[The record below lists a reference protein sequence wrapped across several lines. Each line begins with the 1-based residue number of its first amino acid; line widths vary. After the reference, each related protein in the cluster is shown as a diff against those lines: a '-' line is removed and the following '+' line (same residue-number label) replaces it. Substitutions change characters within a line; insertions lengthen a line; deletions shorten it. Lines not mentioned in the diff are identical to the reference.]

1 MLKQLQL
8 KYHSDFLQIRSKGS
22 HLSHQQWLPQA
33 LIPPTIIIQ
42 TLKTPMLLIL
52 RKNSFLMVSPS
63 KKDNMLAKMP
73 KIKSKELI
81 ILRCLLLSNP
91 MQKVVETR
99 CHFSLMEASYQ
110 TTFKLQRKKQT
121 CLKNK
126 PRNLVWPLRL
136 KKIIIRKVICRP
148 KQTLASRMR
157 FPRARPFRLRRYKFN
172 RSLYSQLR

>member
-1 MLKQLQL
+1 
-8 KYHSDFLQIRSKGS
+8 
-22 HLSHQQWLPQA
+22 
-33 LIPPTIIIQ
+33 
-42 TLKTPMLLIL
+42 MLLIL

-172 RSLYSQLR
+172 RSLYSQLRQIMVIRAMDNKKKHQPLLMLPSKKGFRRRWNNQRLQ

>member
-8 KYHSDFLQIRSKGS
+8 KYPSDFLQIRFKGN

-33 LIPPTIIIQ
+33 LIPLTIIIQ
-42 TLKTPMLLIL
+42 TLKTPMLLIFH
-52 RKNSFLMVSPS
+52 KNNFLMVNPS

-73 KIKSKELI
+73 KIKSKESI
-81 ILRCLLLSNP
+81 
-91 MQKVVETR
+91 
-99 CHFSLMEASYQ
+99 HFSLMEASYR